1 MATPSAHAEFVT
13 GPLALSAFAEGR
25 GPDSLARVE
34 ATARLTPLPFVS
46 FLAAAGRSSDHHTMD
61 STSTINF
68 LRGEA
73 GIRLFGLWVVGGV
86 MRRDSTFLPPPLV
99 FAAPRDSTRAQP
111 GPMFGSPYVTAP
123 APAATGIT
131 AALRGTLYE
140 ALGADVEAIRWN
152 DSSGF
157 YRPRYQTRS
166 EVSFATNWLSRFPSG
181 NFGVL
186 VALTD
191 EYRSR
196 TYFPITTNG
205 TATVISV
212 PDSKVYNFQLEV
224 RILSAIL
231 SYQFRNLIGYPYQT
245 VPGLLMPRQ
254 TQYYGVR
261 WEFWN

>member
-1 MATPSAHAEFVT
+1 
-13 GPLALSAFAEGR
+13 
-25 GPDSLARVE
+25 
-34 ATARLTPLPFVS
+34 
-46 FLAAAGRSSDHHTMD
+46 MD

-186 VALTD
+186 VALTH